1 MSSNLS
7 ITFLLAIIFSLLP
20 LSVAHAMDITVLGLF
35 NDRAILKVDDKQHI
49 LKSGQTS
56 PEGIKLISA
65 DSQYAVLEIDGKQE
79 KFSLGNHVSSH
90 FEKPEVLGEA
100 KIWPINGMY
109 IVAGSINGHPT
120 KFMVDTGA
128 SWIAMNSHHAK
139 LLGIDYR
146 INGERGFVSTANGTV
161 QTFIINLDRVKIG
174 DIELQHVKA
183 GVIEG
188 NSPTEVLLGMSFL
201 ERVEIE
207 RKGTMMLLKRKW

>member
-7 ITFLLAIIFSLLP
+7 ITFFLAILFSLLS
-20 LSVAHAMDITVLGLF
+20 LSVVHAMDITVLGLF

-56 PEGIKLISA
+56 PEGIILISA

-79 KFSLGNHVSSH
+79 KYFLGSHVSSH
-90 FEKPEVLGEA
+90 FEKPEIVGEA

-109 IVAGSINGHPT
+109 MVAGSINGYPI

-128 SWIAMNSHHAK
+128 SWISMNSEQAK
-139 LLGIDYR
+139 RLGIDYR
-146 INGERGFVSTANGTV
+146 VKGRRSLVSTANGTV
-161 QTFIINLDRVKIG
+161 PIFVVNLDKVKIG
-174 DIELQHVKA
+174 DIELSHVQA
-183 GVIEG
+183 GVLEG
-188 NSPTEVLLGMSFL
+188 NSPKEVLLGMSFL